1 VTYKEFF
8 RTKKIAVVGLG
19 PRFEMMADIK
29 FLIKSG
35 ADVTVYD
42 MRSEP
47 SCKHILAE
55 LIEAGLMKYVFGITS
70 VTNATSPTDAKG
82 AEKASE
88 KFNEK
93 SHKEA
98 SEKLALD
105 LAATDLIILSP
116 DMPADASFL
125 AKAREAAASTAGK
138 PQIEYPQSLFLKL
151 SPPITLIGVLGTCG
165 KTTVAHMIFAIL
177 KKAFEDYKDQGI
189 YYIDPEA
196 PSALAHLKKVHKG
209 DLVVARITRTLIP
222 AFEHARVSPH
232 IAVFTTLSSSKSS
245 AVTSASGDAAGTE
258 ATGDTASQA
267 SRRPSGHPSA
277 TIFNILEFQTYNNFI
292 IGSDAVID
300 EIRENPV
307 IEPKA
312 KMLRTGASIVPADW
326 QVRYRGSYDRD
337 NVALALRTAE
347 LFKISPETTRA
358 AIEAWK
364 GLKGRLELV
373 KKVAGIEFYNNTAA
387 STATATLAAL
397 RAISETKNVVL
408 IMGGAMASGSGGTSG
423 GTSAETLTLGESY
436 VELVENIP
444 QYASS
449 VILIP
454 GSGTMSLRR
463 LIQNTST
470 AKNAE
475 SLPFHYAHT
484 IESAVKL
491 ARESARR
498 GDKVLFSPAF
508 EAYGIE
514 KSRAERGEKFVKAV
528 REL

>member
-1 VTYKEFF
+1 MTSKEFF

-29 FLIKSG
+29 FLIKSD

-47 SCKHILAE
+47 SCKHVLAE
-55 LIEAGLMKYVFGITS
+55 LIEAGLTKYAFGITS
-70 VTNATSPTDAKG
+70 VVSTKV
-82 AEKASE
+82 
-88 KFNEK
+88 NEK
-93 SHKEA
+93 LA
-98 SEKLALD
+98 NEKLALD

-116 DMPADASFL
+116 DMPASASFL
-125 AKAREAAASTAGK
+125 AKARETSARTDK
-138 PQIEYPQSLFLKL
+138 PQIEYPQTLFLKL

-165 KTTVAHMIFAIL
+165 KTTVAHMIHSIL
-177 KKAFEDYKDQGI
+177 KKAFEEYKDQGI
-189 YYIDPEA
+189 FYIDPEA
-196 PSALAHLKKVHKG
+196 AGALVHLKKVRKG

-232 IAVFTTLSSSKSS
+232 IAVFTTLSSSRNSLMIAGDNSVSLTATDSTVS
-245 AVTSASGDAAGTE
+245 AV
-258 ATGDTASQA
+258 
-267 SRRPSGHPSA
+267 SRSHGHPSDHPSS

-312 KMLRTGASIVPADW
+312 KMLRTGAGIVPTDW

-337 NVALALRTAE
+337 NVALAMRTAE
-347 LFKISPETTRA
+347 LFKISLETVRA
-358 AIEAWK
+358 AIEGWK

-387 STATATLAAL
+387 STAPATFAAL
-397 RAISETKNVVL
+397 RTISDNKNVVL
-408 IMGGAMASGSGGTSG
+408 IMGGAMTSQSGGTSG
-423 GTSAETLTLGESY
+423 GASPETLILGESY
-436 VELVENIP
+436 IELIEHIP
-444 QYASS
+444 QYVSS

-463 LIQNTST
+463 LIQNTS
-470 AKNAE
+470 ANE
-475 SLPFHYAHT
+475 RLPFRYAPT
-484 IESAVKL
+484 IEDAVRM

-498 GDKVLFSPAF
+498 GDKVLFSPTF
-508 EAYGIE
+508 DAYGVE

>member
-1 VTYKEFF
+1 MTSKEFF

-47 SCKHILAE
+47 ACKHVLAE
-55 LIEAGLMKYVFGITS
+55 LIEAGLMKYVFDITS
-70 VTNATSPTDAKG
+70 VSVANARVAEKIG
-82 AEKASE
+82 EKASE
-88 KFNEK
+88 KFDEK
-93 SHKEA
+93 THKEA
-98 SEKLALD
+98 NEKLADD

-116 DMPADASFL
+116 DMPVDASFL
-125 AKAREAAASTAGK
+125 IKAREAEVRTGK
-138 PQIEYPQSLFLKL
+138 PQIEYPQTLFLKL
-151 SPPITLIGVLGTCG
+151 SPPITLIGVLGICG
-165 KTTVAHMIFAIL
+165 KTTVAHMIHAIL

-196 PSALAHLKKVHKG
+196 AGALAHLKKVHKG

-232 IAVFTTLSSSKSS
+232 IAVFTSLSSSGNNVVVKD
-245 AVTSASGDAAGTE
+245 AVIGGDATSGVPAPSMHSSGH
-258 ATGDTASQA
+258 
-267 SRRPSGHPSA
+267 PSGHPSS

-292 IGSDAVID
+292 IGNDAVID

-312 KMLRTGASIVPADW
+312 KMLRTGASIVPTDW

-337 NVALALRTAE
+337 NVALAMRTAE
-347 LFKISPETTRA
+347 LFKISLETVRT

-397 RAISETKNVVL
+397 RAISDTKNVVL
-408 IMGGAMASGSGGTSG
+408 IMGGASS
-423 GTSAETLTLGESY
+423 ETLGESY
-436 VELVENIP
+436 IELLEHIP
-444 QYASS
+444 QYVSS

-463 LIQNTST
+463 LMQSIPALAMSSASIPTST
-470 AKNAE
+470 LTLVIAGV
-475 SLPFHYAHT
+475 PFHYAHT
-484 IESAVKL
+484 IESAVKR

-498 GDKVLFSPAF
+498 GDKILFSPAF
-508 EAYGIE
+508 DAYGVE